1 MNYPPKA
8 NSCTHCILAFIF
20 ALNCTDNVSA
30 QNFVDLVKLN
40 HNNTLQTPFE
50 NSTTYTNIAETD
62 LELTLPIVINT
73 QTNFLTG
80 FIFEKIN
87 TKLFEDETRQTFS
100 SIALKLGMNKTH
112 SEKWS
117 GTYVLLPK
125 LSSDFSQLT
134 KRDFQIG
141 VFALLKYKKN
151 DHTNYKVGLYSNT
164 ELFGPWVVPLFGIY
178 YLSPSNTFEVN
189 VVAPFLADFN
199 YKVHRSIGVGLNYAG
214 QVRTYHLNQVA
225 ATATSGYVERATNEV
240 TAYLKFNLTKSLIL
254 QTKFGHSIG
263 RHYRVY
269 DDNDRVTI
277 GFPLVFIGDNRQ
289 QLNTDIEDGWVYQV
303 MLLYRFHKL

>member
-1 MNYPPKA
+1 MNSQHKV
-8 NSCTHCILAFIF
+8 NSYLFILVFIVGS
-20 ALNCTDNVSA
+20 NGTTIVNA
-30 QNFVDLVKLN
+30 QNFVDVVKLN
-40 HNNTLQTPFE
+40 HNNTLQTPFK
-50 NSTTYTNIAETD
+50 NSSIYTNIAETD
-62 LELTLPIVINT
+62 LELTLPLLVNIK
-73 QTNFLTG
+73 TNFLTG

-87 TKLFEDETRQTFS
+87 TKLFEDETSETFS
-100 SIALKLGMNKTH
+100 SISLKLGMNKIH

-125 LSSDFSQLT
+125 LSSDFEHLT
-134 KRDFQIG
+134 RRDFQIG

-151 DHTNYKVGLYSNT
+151 DRTNYKVGLYSNT
-164 ELFGPWVVPLFGIY
+164 ELFGPWVVPLVGIY
-178 YLSPSNTFEVN
+178 YLSPSSQFEVN
-189 VVAPFLADFN
+189 VIAPFLADFN

-214 QVRTYHLNQVA
+214 QVRTYHLNQVS
-225 ATATSGYVERATNEV
+225 ATGNSGYVERATNEV

-269 DDNDRVTI
+269 DNDDQVSI
-277 GFPLVFIGDNRQ
+277 GFPLVFIGDDRQ

-303 MLLYRFHKL
+303 MLLYRFHKP